1 MTETCPRRGLSE
13 VKECR
18 TGMGVFG
25 GSLSDAMCSRMEGS
39 KTSPRMNGTG
49 NVSEVELKSSCPKS
63 QNSMAQ
69 VNYRA
74 AL

>member
-1 MTETCPRRGLSE
+1 MTETCPRRGLSD
-13 VKECR
+13 VKER
-18 TGMGVFG
+18 RIGIGVFG
-25 GSLSDAMCSRMEGS
+25 GSLSDGMCSRMEGL

-63 QNSMAQ
+63 QNSMAR

-74 AL
+74 AT